1 MNKLLQDKGVRLF
14 LFLTAFFITNAIIA
28 QFIGMKIFA
37 FEDTVG
43 MAPLNWNL
51 FGHSGSLM
59 LSAGVLPWPIVFVTT
74 DIINEYYGKRGVKL
88 LSYTGVFMIAFAFL
102 IVFAVIQLEPA
113 DFWVK
118 SYEAQG
124 VPDAQAAFSTVFG
137 QGIWMIVGSIIAF
150 LLGQIIDAF
159 VFDKLRRWTKDKMVW
174 LRATGSTI
182 ISQFIDSFVV
192 LYIAFVLG
200 PAEWPISQF
209 LAVGTV
215 NYSYKFLVALCL
227 TPIIYL
233 AHSVI
238 DGYLG
243 KERAEA
249 MRQEAVV

>member
-1 MNKLLQDKGVRLF
+1 MKNLLQDKGVRLF
-14 LFLTAFFITNAIIA
+14 LFLTAFFMTNAIIA
-28 QFIGMKIFA
+28 QFIGVKIFA

-43 MAPLNWNL
+43 ITPMNWNL

-74 DIINEYYGKRGVKL
+74 DIINEYYGKRGVQL
-88 LSYTGVFMIAFAFL
+88 LSYTGVFMIAFASL
-102 IVFAVIQLEPA
+102 IVYAVIQLEPA
-113 DFWVK
+113 GFWVE
-118 SYEAQG
+118 SYQAQG
-124 VPDAQAAFSTVFG
+124 VSDAQAAFSTMFG
-137 QGIWMIVGSIIAF
+137 QGAWMIVGSIVAF
-150 LLGQIIDAF
+150 LLGQVIDAF

-174 LRATGSTI
+174 LRATGSTV

-238 DGYLG
+238 DSYLG
-243 KERAEA
+243 KKRSEA
-249 MRQEAVV
+249 MRLAAIQ